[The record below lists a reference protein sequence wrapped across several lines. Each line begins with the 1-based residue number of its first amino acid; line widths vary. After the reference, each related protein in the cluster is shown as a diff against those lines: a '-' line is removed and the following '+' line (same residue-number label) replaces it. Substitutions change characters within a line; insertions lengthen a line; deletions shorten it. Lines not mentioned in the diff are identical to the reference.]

1 MIPQHHWVG
10 KLLGFDFEVEYKPS
24 SRNIV
29 ADALSRRDIDSA
41 TTFLL
46 GALQFTFI
54 DRLRQANAAG
64 CDAPKISNLNYALK
78 CPDRKFIRRKTLTL
92 SVSPSH

>member
-1 MIPQHHWVG
+1 MRHGGVG
-10 KLLGFDFEVEYKPS
+10 RPEVEGG
-24 SRNIV
+24 
-29 ADALSRRDIDSA
+29 ADGGAPVSAGEREGRR
-41 TTFLL
+41 
-46 GALQFTFI
+46 G
-54 DRLRQANAAG
+54 RG